1 MIGKASAC
9 PGGTALFNYVIS
21 DKKGYELTRN
31 GLSGTTPKELHDD
44 MNIIQKQNSRCNN
57 NTISIVISPTV
68 DDGKKLSDK
77 ELKAITEAFLTELD
91 LDPKREQYLAFIHNE
106 KDHKHIHV
114 LLNRVQENGKL
125 IQDNF
130 IGKRAQHAAHRVALK
145 FGMTSAR
152 ELKYENE
159 SKRAA
164 LNKDIKQ
171 HIKTAHLDVLKQNP
185 KNLNDYKRLLL
196 VKSIELIPTVNKQ
209 GQIQGY
215 RFLDFAT
222 GTNLKA
228 SEVDRNLKLNELFSN
243 KNDHKFNLD
252 DTPAVSNNIENN
264 SIFINSSVS
273 TIPVTNDED
282 ENLKKLKKKKKLK
295 R

>member
-31 GLSGTTPKELHDD
+31 GLSGTTPKELYDD

-91 LDPKREQYLAFIHNE
+91 LDPKSEQYLAFIHTE

-145 FGMTSAR
+145 YGMTSAR
-152 ELKYENE
+152 EIKYENK
-159 SKRAA
+159 SKRSA

-171 HIKTAHLDVLKQNP
+171 HIKTAHIEVLKQKP
-185 KNLNDYKRLLL
+185 RNLKDYQKLLL
-196 VKSIELIPTVNKQ
+196 LKSIELIPTVNKQ

-243 KNDHKFNLD
+243 KNEYKFILD
-252 DTPAVSNNIENN
+252 NTPAVSNNIENN
-264 SIFINSSVS
+264 SMFFNASVLS
-273 TIPVTNDED
+273 IPIINDED
-282 ENLKKLKKKKKLK
+282 GNLKKRKKKKGFK

>member
-91 LDPKREQYLAFIHNE
+91 LDPKRQQYLAFIHTE

-145 FGMTSAR
+145 YGMTSAR

-159 SKRAA
+159 SKRSA

-171 HIKTAHLDVLKQNP
+171 RIKTAHLDVLKQNP
-185 KNLNDYKRLLL
+185 RNLNEYKRLLL
-196 VKSIELIPTVNKQ
+196 LKSIELIPTINKQ
-209 GQIQGY
+209 GQTQGY

-228 SEVDRNLKLNELFSN
+228 SEVDRNLKLTEMFSN
-243 KNDHKFNLD
+243 KNENKFSFKEIFTNSSK
-252 DTPAVSNNIENN
+252 TESN
-264 SIFINSSVS
+264 SIFFNSSVS
-273 TIPVTNDED
+273 SIPLTNDED
-282 ENLKKLKKKKKLK
+282 ENLKKRKKKKGFK

>member
-1 MIGKASAC
+1 MIAKASAC

-31 GLSGTTPKELHDD
+31 GLSGTTPKELYTD
-44 MNIIQKQNSRCNN
+44 MNIIQKQNPKCNN
-57 NTISIVISPTV
+57 NTISIVISPSL
-68 DDGKKLSDK
+68 DDGKKLSDP
-77 ELKAITEAFLTELD
+77 ELNAITKDFLIELN
-91 LDPKREQYLAFIHNE
+91 LDPKKQQYLAFVHTE
-106 KDHKHIHV
+106 KEHKHIHV

-145 FGMTSAR
+145 NGLTSAR
-152 ELKYENE
+152 ELKQENE
-159 SKRAA
+159 SKRTI
-164 LNKDIKQ
+164 LNMDIK
-171 HIKTAHLDVLKQNP
+171 HRIKIAHLHALAQNP
-185 KNLNDYKRLLL
+185 RNLIDYKKLLL
-196 VKSIELIPTVNKQ
+196 LKSIELIPTINKQ

-228 SEVDRNLKLNELFSN
+228 SEVDRNLKLNELFPN
-243 KNDHKFNLD
+243 QNEYKNNRDKIV
-252 DTPAVSNNIENN
+252 TTSTKTENITD
-264 SIFINSSVS
+264 FLNSSIP
-273 TIPVTNDED
+273 TIPTNDED
-282 ENLKKLKKKKKLK
+282 DENLRKRKKKKGFK

>member
-31 GLSGTTPKELHDD
+31 GLSGTTPKELYED
-44 MNIIQKQNSRCNN
+44 MNIIQKQNLRCSN
-57 NTISIVISPTV
+57 NTISIVISPSV
-68 DDGKKLSDK
+68 DDGKKLSNA
-77 ELKAITEAFLTELD
+77 ELKAITEDFLTELS
-91 LDPKREQYLAFIHNE
+91 LDPKKQHYLAFVHNE

-145 FGMTSAR
+145 YEMTSAR
-152 ELKYENE
+152 ELKHENE
-159 SKRAA
+159 SKRAV

-171 HIKTAHLDVLKQNP
+171 RIKTAHLDVLKQNP
-185 KNLNDYKRLLL
+185 RNLNDYKRLLL
-196 VKSIELIPTVNKQ
+196 LKSIELIPTINKQ
-209 GQIQGY
+209 EQIQGY
-215 RFLDFAT
+215 RFLDYAT

-228 SEVDRNLKLNELFSN
+228 SEVDRNLKLSELFSN
-243 KNDHKFNLD
+243 KTEHKFSFNEIS
-252 DTPAVSNNIENN
+252 TNSSNTENN
-264 SIFINSSVS
+264 SIFFNSSVS
-273 TIPVTNDED
+273 TTLSTDDED
-282 ENLKKLKKKKKLK
+282 ENFKKRKKKKSFK

>member
-9 PGGTALFNYVIS
+9 PGGTALFNYVIN

-31 GLSGTTPKELHDD
+31 GLSGTTPKELYDD

-68 DDGKKLSDK
+68 HDGKKLSDT

-91 LDPKREQYLAFIHNE
+91 LDPKKQQYLAFVHTE
-106 KDHKHIHV
+106 KDHKHIHM

-130 IGKRAQHAAHRVALK
+130 IGKRAQHAAHRVAIK
-145 FGMTSAR
+145 YGMISAR

-164 LNKDIKQ
+164 LNKNIKQ
-171 HIKTAHLDVLKQNP
+171 FIKTAHLDVLKQNP

-196 VKSIELIPTVNKQ
+196 LKSIELIPTVNKQ

-215 RFLDFAT
+215 RYLDFAT

-228 SEVDRNLKLNELFSN
+228 SEVDRNLKLIELFSN
-243 KNDHKFNLD
+243 QPGHKFNNDEIATTSSKTGNTSNFLD
-252 DTPAVSNNIENN
+252 S
-264 SIFINSSVS
+264 SIP
-273 TIPVTNDED
+273 TIQVTNDDD
-282 ENLKKLKKKKKLK
+282 ENLKKRKKKKGFK

>member
-9 PGGTALFNYVIS
+9 PGGTALFNYVIN

-31 GLSGTTPKELHDD
+31 GLSGTTPKELYDD
-44 MNIIQKQNSRCNN
+44 MNIIQKQNSRCTN

-68 DDGKKLSDK
+68 DDGKKLSDT
-77 ELKAITEAFLTELD
+77 ELKVITEAFLTELD
-91 LDPKREQYLAFIHNE
+91 LDPKKQQYLAFIHTE

-125 IQDNF
+125 VQDNF
-130 IGKRAQHAAHRVALK
+130 IGKRAQHAAHRVAIK
-145 FGMTSAR
+145 YGMTSAR

-159 SKRAA
+159 SKRAE
-164 LNKDIKQ
+164 LNKNIKQ

-196 VKSIELIPTVNKQ
+196 LKSIELIPTVNKQ

-228 SEVDRNLKLNELFSN
+228 SEVDRNLKLNDLFSN
-243 KNDHKFNLD
+243 QTEHKFNHDKIATTSSKTENTSNFLD
-252 DTPAVSNNIENN
+252 S
-264 SIFINSSVS
+264 SIP
-273 TIPVTNDED
+273 TIPVTNDDD
-282 ENLKKLKKKKKLK
+282 ENLKKRKKKKSLK

>member
-31 GLSGTTPKELHDD
+31 GLSGTTPKELYDD

-68 DDGKKLSDK
+68 DDGEKLSDT

-91 LDPKREQYLAFIHNE
+91 LDPKKQQYLAFIHTE

-130 IGKRAQHAAHRVALK
+130 IGKRAQHAAHRVAIK
-145 FGMTSAR
+145 YGMTSAR

-185 KNLNDYKRLLL
+185 RSLNAYKRLLL
-196 VKSIELIPTVNKQ
+196 LKSIELIPTVNKQ

-215 RFLDFAT
+215 RFLDFGT

-228 SEVDRNLKLNELFSN
+228 SEVDRNLKLNDLFLN
-243 KNDHKFNLD
+243 KNEHKFNID
-252 DTPAVSNNIENN
+252 NTPAVSRNTENN
-264 SIFINSSVS
+264 SPLFNPSVS
-273 TIPVTNDED
+273 TIPVTNDQD
-282 ENLKKLKKKKKLK
+282 ENLKKRKKKKGFK

>member
-21 DKKGYELTRN
+21 DEKGYELTRN
-31 GLSGTTPKELHDD
+31 GLSGTTPKELYDD
-44 MNIIQKQNSRCNN
+44 MYIIQKQNSRCNN

-77 ELKAITEAFLTELD
+77 ELKAVTEAFLTELD
-91 LDPKREQYLAFIHNE
+91 LDPKRQQYLAFIHTE

-145 FGMTSAR
+145 YGMTSAR

-159 SKRAA
+159 SIRAA

-171 HIKTAHLDVLKQNP
+171 RIKIAHLEVLKQNP
-185 KNLNDYKRLLL
+185 RNLNDYKRLLL
-196 VKSIELIPTVNKQ
+196 LKSIELIPTINKQ

-228 SEVDRNLKLNELFSN
+228 SEVDRTLKLNELFSS
-243 KNDHKFNLD
+243 KNENKFNHHEAP
-252 DTPAVSNNIENN
+252 TASSNIEKN
-264 SIFINSSVS
+264 STLSSGLASSSAS
-273 TIPVTNDED
+273 TNEED
-282 ENLKKLKKKKKLK
+282 ESLKKRKKKKGLK

>member
-31 GLSGTTPKELHDD
+31 GLSGTTPKELYDD

-57 NTISIVISPTV
+57 NTISIVISPSV
-68 DDGKKLSDK
+68 HDGKKLSDT

-91 LDPKREQYLAFIHNE
+91 LDPKKQQYLAFVHTE

-130 IGKRAQHAAHRVALK
+130 IGKRAQHAAHRVAIK
-145 FGMTSAR
+145 YGMISAR

-164 LNKDIKQ
+164 LNKNIKQ
-171 HIKTAHLDVLKQNP
+171 FIKTAHLDVLKQNP

-196 VKSIELIPTVNKQ
+196 LKSIELIPTVNKQ

-215 RFLDFAT
+215 RYLDFAT

-243 KNDHKFNLD
+243 QPGHKFNNDEIATTSSKTGNTSNFLD
-252 DTPAVSNNIENN
+252 S
-264 SIFINSSVS
+264 SIS
-273 TIPVTNDED
+273 TIQVTNDD
-282 ENLKKLKKKKKLK
+282 GENLKKRKKKKGFK

>member
-31 GLSGTTPKELHDD
+31 GLSGITPKELYDD
-44 MNIIQKQNSRCNN
+44 MNIIQNQNSRCNN

-68 DDGKKLSDK
+68 DDGKKLSDT

-91 LDPKREQYLAFIHNE
+91 LDPKKQQYLAFIHTE

-114 LLNRVQENGKL
+114 LLNRVQQNGKL

-145 FGMTSAR
+145 YGMTSAR
-152 ELKYENE
+152 ELKYLNE

-185 KNLNDYKRLLL
+185 RDLKDYQRLLL
-196 VKSIELIPTVNKQ
+196 LKSIELIPTVNKQ
-209 GQIQGY
+209 GQTQGY

-243 KNDHKFNLD
+243 KNEYKFILD

-264 SIFINSSVS
+264 SMFFNSSIS
-273 TIPVTNDED
+273 SIPLTNDEN
-282 ENLKKLKKKKKLK
+282 ENFKKRKKKKGFK